1 MKFDLLA
8 KDSQSKARA
17 GSITTDHGVI
27 ETPIFMPVGT
37 VASVKGVHQRELK
50 EETGVENVKIL
61 KNDIFSLEII
71 CVNGH
76 VKRGNYVPSHVH
88 LNLTYLLEVDE
99 NELLKIKADENSG
112 VKWIDINDI
121 ETVVNEKW
129 VLENVYKKIIDK
141 L

>member
-1 MKFDLLA
+1 M
-8 KDSQSKARA
+8 
-17 GSITTDHGVI
+17 
-27 ETPIFMPVGT
+27 
-37 VASVKGVHQRELK
+37 
-50 EETGVENVKIL
+50 
-61 KNDIFSLEII
+61 
-71 CVNGH
+71 
-76 VKRGNYVPSHVH
+76 PSHVH

>member
-1 MKFDLLA
+1 M
-8 KDSQSKARA
+8 
-17 GSITTDHGVI
+17 
-27 ETPIFMPVGT
+27 
-37 VASVKGVHQRELK
+37 
-50 EETGVENVKIL
+50 
-61 KNDIFSLEII
+61 
-71 CVNGH
+71 
-76 VKRGNYVPSHVH
+76 
-88 LNLTYLLEVDE
+88 YLLEVDE

>member
-1 MKFDLLA
+1 M
-8 KDSQSKARA
+8 
-17 GSITTDHGVI
+17 
-27 ETPIFMPVGT
+27 
-37 VASVKGVHQRELK
+37 
-50 EETGVENVKIL
+50 
-61 KNDIFSLEII
+61 
-71 CVNGH
+71 
-76 VKRGNYVPSHVH
+76 PSHVH

-121 ETVVNEKW
+121 ETGVNEKW

>member
-1 MKFDLLA
+1 M
-8 KDSQSKARA
+8 
-17 GSITTDHGVI
+17 
-27 ETPIFMPVGT
+27 
-37 VASVKGVHQRELK
+37 
-50 EETGVENVKIL
+50 
-61 KNDIFSLEII
+61 
-71 CVNGH
+71 
-76 VKRGNYVPSHVH
+76 PSHVH

-112 VKWIDINDI
+112 VKWIDINDL

>member
-1 MKFDLLA
+1 M
-8 KDSQSKARA
+8 
-17 GSITTDHGVI
+17 
-27 ETPIFMPVGT
+27 
-37 VASVKGVHQRELK
+37 
-50 EETGVENVKIL
+50 
-61 KNDIFSLEII
+61 
-71 CVNGH
+71 
-76 VKRGNYVPSHVH
+76 PSHVH
-88 LNLTYLLEVDE
+88 LNLKYLLEVDE

>member
-1 MKFDLLA
+1 M
-8 KDSQSKARA
+8 
-17 GSITTDHGVI
+17 
-27 ETPIFMPVGT
+27 
-37 VASVKGVHQRELK
+37 
-50 EETGVENVKIL
+50 
-61 KNDIFSLEII
+61 
-71 CVNGH
+71 
-76 VKRGNYVPSHVH
+76 PSHVH

-141 L
+141 LQK